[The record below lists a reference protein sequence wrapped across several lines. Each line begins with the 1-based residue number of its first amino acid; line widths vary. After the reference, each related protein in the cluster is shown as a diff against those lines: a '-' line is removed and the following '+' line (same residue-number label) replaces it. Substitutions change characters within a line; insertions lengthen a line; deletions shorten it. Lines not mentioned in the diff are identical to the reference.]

1 MYERFRRAVIMSV
14 STTYRPETLVA
25 HADRGIDGASDVA
38 PPIHQTAPFRASSDD
53 EFAEMSNTPRHPRN
67 YTRDGNP
74 TFTHV
79 ESIIAALEGAETA
92 LLTSSGM
99 GAISTSVLS
108 LVGQGDH
115 VIAQKTHY
123 MGTA

>member
-1 MYERFRRAVIMSV
+1 MSV

-67 YTRDGNP
+67 YTRDGGRRS
-74 TFTHV
+74 HV
-79 ESIIAALEGAETA
+79 PRHQKSQRAHMKDIGELQSSSRLVKHCREK
-92 LLTSSGM
+92 TS
-99 GAISTSVLS
+99 LR
-108 LVGQGDH
+108 H
-115 VIAQKTHY
+115 
-123 MGTA
+123 